1 MIEYTYLLNNDNF
14 YICLVS
20 DLKKTTLKSLKD
32 ENKKTLL
39 NRYLSL
45 LADCALKTGTH
56 DFNIEVKLDL
66 IEDIIYLHI
75 GLTYPFIGKFNLNE
89 PFDERCVLEFTN
101 NKNLILC
108 DDYYDVTLTNLSQIQ
123 ILFLSPKIN
132 ESIKAHMAF
141 FADDLLAFG
150 SDITVGICIR
160 FSGNICEVDFEKSYP
175 FIMRK
180 CTFKFDVSK
189 QFDQVSLVEQLDVFL
204 NDHIQMYPES
214 CFMLIENGKK
224 FLESITIL
232 EKALFYNNELTEVYL
247 QSQFLEK
254 SRFSFFNMS
263 RKSTH
268 LGLEIVSEI
277 GIYISINRQYI
288 HFNFGK
294 KSDLCEH
301 FKWNRTFNME
311 NDILMIR
318 NFFIIYLE
326 KLRGYPIK
334 DLKREIQL
342 IEMQTI

>member
-1 MIEYTYLLNNDNF
+1 MNEYTHFLNADNF
-14 YICLVS
+14 YLCS
-20 DLKKTTLKSLKD
+20 MTDLKRTTF
-32 ENKKTLL
+32 KKLIDDKRTLL

-45 LADCALKTGTH
+45 LVDEALDNNKTDFKIEIRMDINDDIVDISIGTA
-56 DFNIEVKLDL
+56 
-66 IEDIIYLHI
+66 
-75 GLTYPFIGKFNLNE
+75 YPFIGKFNLNE
-89 PFDERCVLEFTN
+89 PFDERCVLDFIN

-108 DDYYDVTLTNLSQIQ
+108 GDSYDVTLTNLAKIQ

-132 ESIKAHMAF
+132 VCIKAHMAF

-189 QFDQVSLVEQLDVFL
+189 QFDQFSLVEQLDVFL
-204 NDHIQMYPES
+204 NSHIQIYSES

-232 EKALFYNNELTEVYL
+232 EKALFYTNELTEVYL
-247 QSQFLEK
+247 QSQFLET
-254 SRFSFFNMS
+254 SHFSFFNMS
-263 RKSTH
+263 RKSTD
-268 LGLEIVSEI
+268 LGLELVSEI

-288 HFNFGK
+288 QFNFGK
-294 KSDLCEH
+294 KSNPCEY

-311 NDILMIR
+311 NDIVMIR
-318 NFFIIYLE
+318 SLFIVYFE